1 MTTSVNHDDVY
12 ALARHYRF
20 QWEEAQEC
28 YVLLFPEGMVKLNGG
43 AGEVLKRIDGTK
55 TVGDIVQEL
64 EATFSGVPDLQS
76 DVLAMFDLA
85 LEKAWI
91 EKVST

>member
-55 TVGDIVQEL
+55 TVGDIVQEI
-64 EATFSGVPDLQS
+64 EATFPGVPDLQS